1 MRMSKLAP
9 CITLTFL
16 CISVL
21 ISACLVAIAS
31 ANSNKDDTTGIFGES
46 DQWRT
51 GLVSID
57 KRDDMF
63 YWFFESRQESAKTDP
78 VVMWLT
84 GGPGCASEVALFY
97 ENGPYQFAEDSSV
110 KSNPYSWNEISNLL
124 FVDQPIGTGFSN
136 GSALNDARSEE
147 DVAEDMAIFLKGFVE
162 QNPEFDGRDFYITG
176 ESYAGHYV
184 PAIAYHLTAVATD
197 VPLNLKGIAIGNG
210 LTDPFA
216 QYPAYAEFSYEND
229 LVGETTYEAMKLGL
243 KACQGLIYESQH
255 DHDGLK
261 AQVVTLEYCSLI
273 SELPALGNP
282 VNPRFNVYDIR
293 EPCGTPPLCY
303 DFSQSDE
310 FLNRADVQEVLGVS
324 GRKWIECDQLV
335 HTFLLGDWMH
345 NLMPKVGWMLDNT
358 DLEVLVYSG
367 DKDWI
372 CNWRGGE
379 AWTAATKWAH
389 EKEFNEAP
397 YQKWHVVDEPAGEM
411 RQYGNLHFLRVYDA
425 GHMVPM
431 DQPKNALAMLT
442 RLVNNDW
449 QLAEEIMQ

>member
-1 MRMSKLAP
+1 M
-9 CITLTFL
+9 
-16 CISVL
+16 
-21 ISACLVAIAS
+21 
-31 ANSNKDDTTGIFGES
+31 
-46 DQWRT
+46 
-51 GLVSID
+51 
-57 KRDDMF
+57 
-63 YWFFESRQESAKTDP
+63 
-78 VVMWLT
+78 
-84 GGPGCASEVALFY
+84 
-97 ENGPYQFAEDSSV
+97 
-110 KSNPYSWNEISNLL
+110 
-124 FVDQPIGTGFSN
+124 
-136 GSALNDARSEE
+136 NDARSEE

-162 QNPEFDGRDFYITG
+162 QNPEFSGRDFYITG

-184 PAIAYHLTAVATD
+184 PAIAYHLETVATD

-229 LVGETTYEAMKLGL
+229 LVGKKTYEAMKLGL

-261 AQVVTLEYCSLI
+261 AQVVTLEFCSLI

-293 EPCGTPPLCY
+293 EPCDAPPLCY

-310 FLNRADVQEVLGVS
+310 FLNRSDVQEVLGVS

-379 AWTAATKWAH
+379 AWTAATKWAS
-389 EKEFNEAP
+389 EKEFNEAS
-397 YQKWHVVDEPAGEM
+397 YEKWNVDNEAAGEM
-411 RQYGNLHFLRVYDA
+411 RQFGNLHFLRVFDA

-431 DQPKNALAMLT
+431 D
-442 RLVNNDW
+442 
-449 QLAEEIMQ
+449 